1 MKQKNGI
8 KFADFK
14 SKLEVNMDQIAFFW
28 VGENIEIP
36 SILVKSIRK
45 VYPNNDVKITHLTNM
60 KTPNIDGVSNT
71 IRSELSKKL
80 MLARLEA
87 YVNYTHNDDLTY
99 FCDAD
104 SILLDKL
111 NLDTFDDNYYFIK
124 RNFEDNWLIN
134 NPEWIEKY
142 PEFSN
147 KYFNDVMP
155 YYAGGMLVRN
165 GHSFFKELLQHCKDL
180 RENFHSWYGDQ
191 VSQKII
197 FDNKK
202 FDIKFIDQ
210 NIFLKI
216 VKKELK
222 SEEIEILNILGTKMI
237 TFKGQET
244 KDFLIPTYYNLF
256 PQDLNDEHINDFDFS
271 DIENQM
277 IIENAKNEAEL
288 IHQQILGNLK
298 K

>member
-1 MKQKNGI
+1 
-8 KFADFK
+8 
-14 SKLEVNMDQIAFFW
+14 MDQIAFFW

-36 SILVKSIRK
+36 SVLVKSIRK
-45 VYPNNDVKITHLTNM
+45 VYPNDDIKITHLTNM
-60 KTPNIDGVSNT
+60 KTPNIDGVTNT
-71 IRSELSKKL
+71 IRSELSKEL

-87 YVNYTHNDDLTY
+87 YVNYTHNDNLTY
-99 FCDAD
+99 FYDAD

-111 NLDTFDDNYYFIK
+111 NLDSFDDNYYFVK

-134 NPEWIEKY
+134 NPEFIEKY

-165 GHSFFKELLQHCKDL
+165 GYSFFKELLQHCKDL
-180 RENFHSWYGDQ
+180 QENFHNWYGDQ
-191 VSQKII
+191 VSQKIL

-216 VKKELK
+216 IKKELK
-222 SEEIEILNILGTKMI
+222 SEEIEILNMLGTKMI

-271 DIENQM
+271 DIE
-277 IIENAKNEAEL
+277 
-288 IHQQILGNLK
+288 K